1 MKTIID
7 LIADEVKQAFVD
19 KGFEEKYG
27 MVTVSN
33 RPDLCQYQCNG
44 ALAAAKQY
52 KTAPIKIAEQIVE
65 VLKES
70 KSFKERGKITYPISS
85 NPKMF

>member
-33 RPDLCQYQCNG
+33 RPDLCNRLSVMVGCADSCVG
-44 ALAAAKQY
+44 
-52 KTAPIKIAEQIVE
+52 
-65 VLKES
+65 
-70 KSFKERGKITYPISS
+70 
-85 NPKMF
+85 